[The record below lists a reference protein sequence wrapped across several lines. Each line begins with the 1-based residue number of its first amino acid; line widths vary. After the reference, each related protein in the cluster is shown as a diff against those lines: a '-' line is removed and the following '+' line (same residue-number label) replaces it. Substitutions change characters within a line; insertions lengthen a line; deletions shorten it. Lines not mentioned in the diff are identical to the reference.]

1 MLFPKYSPP
10 KGEVSPN
17 KIKSYIFLLELWK
30 GERDT
35 KEDHN
40 PCESGMFKFFFSLW
54 CFLSND
60 TTNEL
65 YRLEDGKDE
74 MFAL

>member
-40 PCESGMFKFFFSLW
+40 PCESGMFKFFFLFGVFSLMIP
-54 CFLSND
+54 LMSY
-60 TTNEL
+60 TN
-65 YRLEDGKDE
+65 
-74 MFAL
+74 